1 MVTKKKRLSLRYT
14 FTLDDETVE
23 RLASLAEMGK
33 VNKSAMLRQLIQRAF
48 ERDKRQ
54 KKSID
59 TV

>member
-23 RLASLAEMGK
+23 RLALLAEAGK

-59 TV
+59 SV